1 MLPLRNAV
9 KGEKS
14 RTSKEAIQSGKGAG
28 FHGFCDE
35 KVVGF
40 SCFNFGFSFW
50 LVLTV
55 WGWVQFYSF
64 CFLCIGMKL
73 LHFTAYSVADFK
85 SLNK

>member
-55 WGWVQFYSF
+55 WGWVQFF
-64 CFLCIGMKL
+64 FIG
-73 LHFTAYSVADFK
+73 FVFFV
-85 SLNK
+85 